1 MGISDP
7 SLALVLVLRE
17 FGLMYMIVGM
27 DLLSYT
33 CWSSLSSYGV

>member
-7 SLALVLVLRE
+7 SLALVLRK

-27 DLLSYT
+27 DFLSYT
-33 CWSSLSSYGV
+33 

>member
-7 SLALVLVLRE
+7 SLALVLRK

-33 CWSSLSSYGV
+33 CWSSLSS